1 MMIKKKKSFFLSH
14 VFKCLLDSINMR
26 LQNGLKENKYS
37 GAKAL
42 ELLENTVINTRQLL
56 VGAATNKTHLHYI
69 LWGGGKE

>member
-1 MMIKKKKSFFLSH
+1 
-14 VFKCLLDSINMR
+14 MR

-42 ELLENTVINTRQLL
+42 ELLENTLINTRQLL